1 MGRSLTEVVQQQ
13 TSSGG
18 GTRSDP
24 WQQPCFTVY
33 SMEHSDGGGGF
44 FSYDH
49 NLNMLSNVRGNGGN
63 HYGSYRTYS
72 SQASEFMQNHASN
85 SAFET
90 TGSASSNSHRP
101 SLTSFVGYLGHIQ
114 FTPPQPNGF
123 GGWIRNGNPAQDRA
137 GHAFRDVNAI
147 VGETR
152 QDYAWFT
159 QHSGGNHLV
168 RFSQRSANTYYS
180 DYESGYGG
188 YIQVGCAWSQS
199 MYGGSCYNA
208 RTKKVCFMETN
219 TSHQFRPV
227 VYSNAPDIRAISTNY
242 NPYYNVTQRNDGY
255 SEHTTGEL
263 YDYFNNSAN
272 RVQYSTSTG
281 KPTNN
286 DSEDN
291 YRCITCLCDND
302 KVVMFQMIP
311 HYGSWCHRW
320 DTSGNAEG
328 SILNMSHTTSY
339 GYPNG
344 SRFGVRWQVSSDGEY
359 LFAYCSGYYYGC
371 GIMGVIIRV
380 TDGKIIY
387 TQHNDGSYGHQ
398 ICPVGKSDFLMAMQV
413 NSDGG
418 PGMYYR
424 MIRTEREMHRLNDRS
439 HASMHSSMRTYMI
452 DTPYYSTAYPG
463 LIPAFYDTHL
473 FTTQIPD
480 AETVMDT

>member
-33 SMEHSDGGGGF
+33 SQEHSDGGGGF

-49 NLNMLSNVRGNGGN
+49 NLNMLSNVRGTGSN

-72 SQASEFMQNHASN
+72 SQASEFQQSHAGN
-85 SAFET
+85 SVFEP
-90 TGSASSNSHRP
+90 TGDASSNNERP
-101 SLTSFVGYLGHIQ
+101 SLTSFVGYLGHIM
-114 FTPPQPNGF
+114 FMPPQPNGF
-123 GGWIRNGNPAQDRA
+123 GGWCRNGNPAQGRS
-137 GHAFRDVNAI
+137 GEAFRDVNGI
-147 VGETR
+147 VGETK

-168 RFSQRSANTYYS
+168 RFMQRSANTYYS
-180 DYESGYGG
+180 DRSSGYGG

-199 MYGGSCYNA
+199 MYGGGCYNA
-208 RTKKVCFMETN
+208 RTKKILFMETN
-219 TSHQFRPV
+219 TGHAFKPV
-227 VYSNAPDIRAISTNY
+227 VYSNAPDIRAISTSTNPFY
-242 NPYYNVTQRNDGY
+242 NLTPRNSSY

-272 RVQYSTSTG
+272 RTVYSTSSG

-291 YRCITCLCDND
+291 YRCASCLCDND

-311 HYGSWCHRW
+311 HYGCWTCRW
-320 DTSGNAEG
+320 NADGTTEGNIYNA
-328 SILNMSHTTSY
+328 SHTTSY

-344 SRFGVRWQVSSDGEY
+344 NQFGVRWQVSSDGDY
-359 LFAYCSGYYYGC
+359 WFAYCPTYYYGA
-371 GIMGVIIRV
+371 GMFGVLVRV
-380 TDGKIIY
+380 KDGKTLYI
-387 TQHNDGSYGHQ
+387 NASDSSYGHQ
-398 ICPVGKSDFLMAMQV
+398 ICPLGKSDFLMARQV

-424 MIRTEREMHRLNDRS
+424 VIRTKREMMRLNDLS
-439 HASMHSSMRTYMI
+439 NFNGQDNMRTYMI

-473 FTTQIPD
+473 FTTQTPD
-480 AETVMDT
+480 VETVMD